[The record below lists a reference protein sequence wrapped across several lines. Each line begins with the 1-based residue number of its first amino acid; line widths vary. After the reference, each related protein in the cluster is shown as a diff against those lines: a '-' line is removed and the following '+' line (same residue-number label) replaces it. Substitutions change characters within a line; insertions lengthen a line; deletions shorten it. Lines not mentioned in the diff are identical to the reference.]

1 MHMFKLYQL
10 HNNLQN
16 LKITITNIEDSWL
29 EMELIQEKLEILQFQ
44 REKDS
49 VSTLDK
55 TVDKLEKP
63 SAWEK
68 FIN

>member
-16 LKITITNIEDSWL
+16 LKITKTNKEDSWL

>member
-10 HNNLQN
+10 HNNLRN
-16 LKITITNIEDSWL
+16 LKITKTNKEDSWL

>member
-10 HNNLQN
+10 HNNLRN
-16 LKITITNIEDSWL
+16 LKITKTNKEDSWL

-63 SAWEK
+63 SACEK